1 MKLKTKVI
9 TLAFVAALLPIA
21 VMTLLTFGQKHRI
34 RAALSAELGA
44 FLKENSAQI
53 AKDVYQMC
61 HSANEL
67 VTHAVRNDLNVAGEL
82 LKQKGGMVLSGG
94 AETVTWSATNQSTKA
109 KTSVTLPQVTVAG
122 LALTPALDNATSL
135 PVIDETV
142 KLVGGTCTIFQRMN
156 EQGDMLRIATN
167 IRSPSGRRAIGTYI
181 PAIEPEG
188 AKNAVIETVVKKR
201 KVYNGPAYIL
211 DDLYI
216 TAYRP
221 IVGREG
227 KVIGMLY
234 VGLQPEKLGSL
245 RRDIKEILVG
255 RTGYVY
261 VLGAQGDRRGRYI
274 IAKKLEGKPDR
285 DGEMIWDS
293 QAPDGAYFIRE
304 IVGKAAQL
312 PPRKVGYETY
322 LWQNPDDPIPRQKIA
337 AFTYFRPW
345 DWVIAA
351 GTYFDDYSNAQKQ
364 VDGMLD
370 FMLIIWVAC
379 GLVLLAVITKIAFVV
394 GARIADPISRITAVA
409 QIVARGDLHQA
420 REALDA
426 FSVLHEKDGAA
437 PEEASRS
444 REETRRLIGAMR
456 SMTDNLNSL
465 VGQVQRSG
473 IQVTSSSTEIAAS
486 ARELEA
492 TTSEQAASTNEVVA
506 TAKSI
511 SATSQELADTMSE
524 VTQVA
529 VNTADVASG
538 GQSGLENMVETMRQ
552 LLESTRTISSR
563 LSAISEK
570 ANNIGTV
577 VTTINK
583 VADQTNL
590 LSLNAAIEAE
600 KAGEYGQGFSVV
612 AREIRRLADQTA
624 IATLDIEEMVKE
636 MLSAV
641 SAGVMEMDKFNDE
654 MRRSHEETSR
664 ISSQMAR
671 IIDQVQALTPRFEA
685 VSEGTRLQSEGA
697 EQIAE
702 SMVQLG
708 EAASQTAQSLREF
721 NQVIE
726 SLNEAAGGLQNEVSR
741 FRVSP

>member
-9 TLAFVAALLPIA
+9 TLALAAALLPIG
-21 VMTLLTFGQKHRI
+21 VMTLLTFMQKHRI
-34 RAALSAELGA
+34 RSALSAELRT
-44 FLKENSAQI
+44 FITENSGQI

-61 HSANEL
+61 HTANEL
-67 VTHAVRNDLNVAGEL
+67 VTHSVRSDLNVAAEV

-94 AETVTWSATNQSTKA
+94 AETVTWRAMDQMTTEHA
-109 KTSVTLPQVTVAG
+109 DVTLPQVTVAG
-122 LALTPALDNATSL
+122 VALTPALEEAPSL
-135 PVIDETV
+135 PVVDETV

-167 IRSPSGRRAIGTYI
+167 IRTKSGRRAIGTYI
-181 PAIEPEG
+181 PAVEPGG
-188 AKNAVIETVVKKR
+188 AANAVIETVVKKR

-211 DDLYI
+211 DELYI

-221 IVGREG
+221 ILGQDG

-234 VGLQPEKLGSL
+234 VGLRPDRLGTL
-245 RRDIKEILVG
+245 RRDIKDIRVG

-261 VLGAQGDRRGRYI
+261 VLGAHADRRGRYI
-274 IAKKLEGKPDR
+274 IAKKLQDKADR
-285 DGEMIWDS
+285 DGEMIWDA
-293 QAPDGAYFIRE
+293 QGPDGAYFIRD
-304 IVGKAAQL
+304 IVKGAAKL
-312 PPRKVGYETY
+312 APRKIQWQTY
-322 LWQNPDDPIPRQKIA
+322 LWKNPGDPQARLKVA
-337 AFTYFRPW
+337 AFTYYRPW

-351 GTYFDDYSNAQKQ
+351 GTYFDDYDAAQRK
-364 VDGMLD
+364 VDEMLNL
-370 FMLIIWVAC
+370 MLIVWVAC
-379 GLVLLAVITKIAFVV
+379 GIVLLAVITKIAFVV

-409 QIVARGDLHQA
+409 QIIARGDLHQA
-420 REALDA
+420 QEALDA
-426 FSVLHEKDGAA
+426 FSIATGEGGEGS
-437 PEEASRS
+437 EEANP
-444 REETRRLIGAMR
+444 REETRRLIRAIR
-456 SMTDNLNSL
+456 SMTGNLNSL
-465 VGQVQRSG
+465 VGQVQTSG

-511 SATSQELADTMSE
+511 SATSRELAETMDE

-529 VNTADVASG
+529 ADTAEVASG
-538 GQSGLENMVETMRQ
+538 GQSGLGNMVDTMRQ
-552 LLESTRTISSR
+552 LSDATRSISSR

-570 ANNIGTV
+570 ANNISTV

-590 LSLNAAIEAE
+590 LALNAAIEAE

-624 IATLDIEEMVKE
+624 IATLDIDEMVKE

-641 SAGVMEMDKFNDE
+641 SAGVMEMDKFNEE
-654 MRRSHEETSR
+654 MRRGQEETSR

-671 IIDQVQALTPRFEA
+671 IIEQVQALTPRFEA
-685 VSEGTRLQSEGA
+685 VGEGTRIQSEGA

-702 SMVQLG
+702 SMVQLS
-708 EAASQTAQSLREF
+708 EAAHQTAQALREF
-721 NQVIE
+721 NRVIE
-726 SLNEAAGGLQNEVSR
+726 DLNQAAGGLQSEVSR
-741 FRVSP
+741 FRVST